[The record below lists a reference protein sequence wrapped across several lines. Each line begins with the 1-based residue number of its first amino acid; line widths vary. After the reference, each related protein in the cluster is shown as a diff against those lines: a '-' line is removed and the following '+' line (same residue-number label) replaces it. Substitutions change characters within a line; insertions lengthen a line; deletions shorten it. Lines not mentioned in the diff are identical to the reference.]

1 MITFKNLCQI
11 DLYVNM
17 KVSNFFLPVCLL
29 VRTEG
34 EWMKPSW
41 WRPKRI
47 STALLG
53 FQSFSKWQ
61 VPGYHLTNHSR
72 DVKFKILF
80 DTLFPWNQFSLWLTD
95 KTLIKIQSPS
105 PQNWK
110 KKKKNSFR
118 LTHHGIQI
126 ESVDVRSVHAV
137 PELDTASGAVYGHL
151 GTYISCCVIG
161 SSSTGLGVDVFTW
174 KINRTPFIA
183 QSRTEFIGQGPI
195 FLGCQKCTVSR
206 RTFFLMGNFV
216 E

>member
-47 STALLG
+47 STGLLG

-80 DTLFPWNQFSLWLTD
+80 DTLFSWNQFCLCLTD

-105 PQNWK
+105 PKLQKKERIVLDSLIMAYKLSLLMSDPYMLYQNLIQLPVLSMVIWG
-110 KKKKNSFR
+110 
-118 LTHHGIQI
+118 LTYLAVSLGRRPLD
-126 ESVDVRSVHAV
+126 SV
-137 PELDTASGAVYGHL
+137 
-151 GTYISCCVIG
+151 
-161 SSSTGLGVDVFTW
+161 
-174 KINRTPFIA
+174 
-183 QSRTEFIGQGPI
+183 
-195 FLGCQKCTVSR
+195 
-206 RTFFLMGNFV
+206 
-216 E
+216 